1 MTDVGDDIMRD
12 MTIGQFYSVDS
23 AIHRLDPRVKIVI
36 TFVYVISLFF
46 LRSFPTLFVAFIALL
61 VYIGL
66 SKVPVKY
73 ILKGT
78 KGLIWFILF
87 TVLLQMLTV
96 QGSEAVFEWGIIRIT
111 VTGIISSCYLFARL
125 ILMIVGSSMMT
136 YTTTPNSLTDGLE
149 KLLKWMNKIK
159 IPVHE
164 LAMMMSIALRFIP
177 VLTEELDRIMKAQMA
192 RGIDF
197 KEGNVFERLKKMMPI
212 IVPLFVSAIRRS
224 NDLALAMDARCYHGG
239 EGRTKMKPLEY
250 KNTDFAAYAF
260 VILYLFMIVFVKKHI
275 VV

>member
-96 QGSEAVFEWGIIRIT
+96 QGSEAVFEWGVIRIT

-149 KLLKWMNKIK
+149 KLLKWMNKMK
-159 IPVHE
+159 SE
-164 LAMMMSIALRFIP
+164 MML
-177 VLTEELDRIMKAQMA
+177 L
-192 RGIDF
+192 
-197 KEGNVFERLKKMMPI
+197 
-212 IVPLFVSAIRRS
+212 
-224 NDLALAMDARCYHGG
+224 ND
-239 EGRTKMKPLEY
+239 
-250 KNTDFAAYAF
+250 
-260 VILYLFMIVFVKKHI
+260 
-275 VV
+275 

>member
-96 QGSEAVFEWGIIRIT
+96 QGSEAVFEWGVIRIT